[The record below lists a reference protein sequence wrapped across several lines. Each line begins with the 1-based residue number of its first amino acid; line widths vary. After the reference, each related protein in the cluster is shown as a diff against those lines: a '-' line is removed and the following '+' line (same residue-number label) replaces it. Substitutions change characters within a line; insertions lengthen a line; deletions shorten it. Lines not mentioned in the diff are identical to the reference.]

1 MSKGKGPIHERFA
14 LIFLFV
20 GFGLFA
26 FGTFWQAVSPWLSM
40 RHIPYEKME
49 DLAKNMNPE
58 FAMLARDF
66 PQAFQQH
73 YGQVSEATF
82 IDALETGKKAYIAE
96 ACWHCHSQ
104 YVRPVSK
111 EEERYGKVSFPS
123 EYQNAMHLPQLLGTR
138 RVGLDLSR
146 ESGVHSNDWHV
157 AHFKNAKGVTPD
169 SVMPNYPWFFDD
181 QGNPNKKGLGIIAYM
196 QWIGHWANPDDYY
209 RLGAKK

>member
-1 MSKGKGPIHERFA
+1 MSTGKGPIHERFA

-49 DLAKNMNPE
+49 DIAKNINPE
-58 FAMLARDF
+58 FYQLALDYPVEF
-66 PQAFQQH
+66 KKHLGEPN
-73 YGQVSEATF
+73 EASF

-104 YVRPVSK
+104 YVRPVSM
-111 EEERYGKVSFPS
+111 EEERYGKVSYPS

-146 ESGVHSNDWHV
+146 QSGVHSNDWHI
-157 AHFKNAKGVTPD
+157 AHFMDAEEITPD

-181 QGNPNKKGLGIIAYM
+181 EGRPNKKGLSITAYM
-196 QWIGHWANPDDYY
+196 QWIGSWAKPDYY
-209 RLGAKK
+209 KLTSNK

>member
-49 DLAKNMNPE
+49 DLAKNINPE

-66 PQAFQQH
+66 PQEFQQH
-73 YGQVSEATF
+73 YGQYGEAAF
-82 IDALETGKKAYIAE
+82 IDALETGKSAYMAE

-111 EEERYGKVSFPS
+111 EEERYGKVSYPS

-157 AHFKNAKGVTPD
+157 AHFKNATGVTPG
-169 SVMPNYPWFFDD
+169 SPMPNYPWFFDAD
-181 QGNPNKKGLGIIAYM
+181 GRPNKTGLGVIAYM
-196 QWIGHWANPDDYY
+196 QWIGSWAKPDNYG
-209 RLGAKK
+209 LSANK

>member
-1 MSKGKGPIHERFA
+1 MSNGKGPIHERFA

-40 RHIPYEKME
+40 RHIPYQKME
-49 DLAKNMNPE
+49 DLAKNIHPE
-58 FAMLARDF
+58 FYQIARDYPVEF
-66 PQAFQQH
+66 KKAF
-73 YGQVSEATF
+73 GDVANEKTF
-82 IDALETGKKAYIAE
+82 IAAMEAGKAAYIAE

-111 EEERYGKVSFPS
+111 EEERYGKVSYPS

-146 ESGVHSNDWHV
+146 ESGVHSNDWHL
-157 AHFKNAKGVTPD
+157 AHFKNARAITPD
-169 SVMPNYPWFFDD
+169 TVMPNYPWFFDEN
-181 QGNPNKKGLGIIAYM
+181 GRPNAKGLGVTVYM
-196 QWIGHWANPDDYY
+196 QW
-209 RLGAKK
+209 LGSWVDNGKYQLNAGK